1 MKQLLL
7 LFLWVF
13 QVNLGNAANLA
24 LSFDQGGIA
33 NGATG
38 TFQLTGQIP
47 ADATGNAGTTYGDI
61 GFVYDYH
68 NFGSQFSLPEA
79 SNLPG
84 NFWISFGGLNASGT
98 ATFESTT
105 YAIHNI
111 GVWLLV
117 YPSINVVTLNVYL
130 APDPIPAF
138 NYQLFDVNVTG
149 NFLVSSVLGNDLS
162 SFGVNTEDL
171 QGSYSNQMN
180 GSPERALVIS
190 VPEPSALSLLAVGL
204 GGMIALRRVRRKADS
219 V

>member
-1 MKQLLL
+1 MKRLALLCL
-7 LFLWVF
+7 LVL
-13 QVNLGNAANLA
+13 QINPGRAANLA
-24 LSFDQGGIA
+24 LTFDQGTIA
-33 NGATG
+33 HGGTG
-38 TFQLTGQIP
+38 TFQLTGQIA

-68 NFGSQFSLPEA
+68 NFGSQFSLPEG

-84 NFWISFGGLNASGT
+84 NFWISFGGLNATGT

-111 GVWLLV
+111 GIWLLV

-149 NFLVSSVLGNDLS
+149 NFQISSVLGTDLA
-162 SFGVNTEDL
+162 SFGGGTEAL
-171 QGSYSNQMN
+171 QGTYNNQIN
-180 GSPERALVIS
+180 NSPERALVIS
-190 VPEPSALSLLAVGL
+190 VPEPSALSLLVAGMAV
-204 GGMIALRRVRRKADS
+204 LRRVRRRTD
-219 V
+219 